1 MKPRRKRKLP
11 VLLGDELWFPDPRD
25 YDATGLVAVG
35 GDLSQERLQLAYRS
49 GIFPWSVNPVSW
61 WSPDPRGIIELSEF
75 HVSRSLARTVR
86 RGTFRITRDQL
97 FRDVMQACA
106 EPGPG
111 RHETWISPE
120 FIEAY
125 TALHEAGVAHSME
138 CWTGEQLVG
147 GVYGVAIGGLFA
159 AESMFHRATDASKI
173 ALLGLVVTLREAGF
187 QFMDIQMVTPAT
199 SRLGATEIPRAEYL
213 ARLAAALTSPAGF
226 PKP

>member
-1 MKPRRKRKLP
+1 
-11 VLLGDELWFPDPRD
+11 
-25 YDATGLVAVG
+25 
-35 GDLSQERLQLAYRS
+35 
-49 GIFPWSVNPVSW
+49 VSW
-61 WSPDPRGIIELSEF
+61 WSPDPRGIIDLSEF

-86 RGTFRITRDQL
+86 RGTFRVTRDQR

-120 FIEAY
+120 FIDAY

-138 CWTGEQLVG
+138 SWAGEQLVG

-187 QFMDIQMVTPAT
+187 KLMDIQMVTPAT
-199 SRLGATEIPRAEYL
+199 SRLGATEIPRVEYL
-213 ARLAAALTSPAGF
+213 ARLAEALTSPAGF